1 MTGASRPTI
10 CLCMIVKDEVDVLAR
25 CLASARPVLDY
36 WVICDTGSTDGT
48 QDLIRSELHAIPGEL
63 HEHQWVDFGHNRS
76 ELMRIARGKADYL
89 LVLDADTTLE
99 ADPAAF
105 EGLTADAYLL
115 RHVGDVEYRTKRL
128 VSGRLGWSYEGV
140 VHEYIV
146 TDQEHATG
154 RLDQVTIHSWSIGG
168 TRKGRWQRDAKLL
181 EDRLERAPDDGR
193 AVFYLAQTYRDIGL
207 EGDDRELIALAVD
220 RYRRRTEMGGWDEE
234 LYCAWHQV
242 GVLSAQLGDW
252 PNAADAFVRAW
263 ETRPARLEAVHD
275 LAVGLLE
282 RGRFRAA
289 HQFTRLAASMRPLP
303 VPDDLLFVAPWVYEW
318 GLLFQYSISAYW
330 CEEYDVS
337 IAACK
342 RLLAIERLP
351 DGHRRQTLLNAQHAM
366 REKAR
371 EAAERGATRHVWAHS
386 GQPTRGA
393 AAT

>member
-1 MTGASRPTI
+1 MTGANRPTI
-10 CLCMIVKDEVDVLAR
+10 CLCMIVKDEVDMLAR
-25 CLASARPVLDY
+25 CLATAAPVLDY

-48 QDLIRSELHAIPGEL
+48 QDLIRSELDAIPGEL
-63 HEHQWVDFGHNRS
+63 HDHEWVDFGHNRS

-89 LVLDADTTLE
+89 LMLDADETLE
-99 ADPAAF
+99 AEPAAF

-115 RHVGDVEYRTKRL
+115 RNGGDVEYRTARL
-128 VSGRLGWSYEGV
+128 VSGRLGWRYEGV

-146 TDQEHATG
+146 SDHEHATML
-154 RLDQVTIHSWSIGG
+154 LDQVTIRSRSFGG

-181 EDRLERAPDDGR
+181 EDRLERASDDER
-193 AVFYLAQTYRDIGL
+193 AMFYLAQTYRDIGL
-207 EGDDRELIALAVD
+207 ESDDRELLALAVD
-220 RYRRRTEMGGWDEE
+220 RYERRTEMGGWDEE
-234 LYCAWHQV
+234 LYCAWHQF
-242 GVLSAQLGDW
+242 GVLSARLGDW
-252 PNAADAFVRAW
+252 PTAADAFVRAW

-275 LAVGLLE
+275 LAVGLIE
-282 RGRFRAA
+282 RGRYRAA

-330 CEEYDVS
+330 CQEYDVS

-351 DGHRRQTLLNAQHAM
+351 DGHRHQTLRNAQYAT

-371 EAAERGATRHVWAHS
+371 EAAERGAARRVWAHS
-386 GQPTRGA
+386 GQPTRRRPSI
-393 AAT
+393 